1 MKLQG
6 AIAAGLVLIAV
17 ALPANVSAQATITGR
32 VTDQTGGALISA
44 SIFITGTGVGAI
56 SGAGGRYTLTVPA
69 GRFQANQTVEV
80 EASLIGYQQGRAQVT
95 LTTGGTATA
104 DFVLVLDPLRLEQIV
119 ATGAGTS
126 ARAERIGNQ
135 RASVNAQDI
144 ARANEGNV
152 IQALAGK
159 VPNVITNQ
167 QAGDP
172 GASVSIQIRGTKT
185 LGTTSQPLIILDGV
199 PINNATRAIGRTG
212 GANPGGSLLAGAVT
226 PNRGIDINPD
236 DIESVEILKGAA
248 ATSIYGAAAGSGGA
262 ILITTKRGRPGS
274 TAYTLRSS
282 FQRDEPIQTL
292 PYQTRYG
299 IGSNGVSSQCTAL
312 NCTIASNFQSWGPEL
327 PAGTPVYNQGELI
340 YETGAVFDNTLSMSG
355 GNDRTTFYVSAGGMN
370 HSGFIYGDS
379 DFFDRYSFRFNGSHA
394 VFDNLTI
401 GASGSYV
408 QTKGGGFPRGNA
420 IGGLLGALRQ
430 PPEFN
435 AREYL
440 SPTSGLHRSWRF
452 PNPGPTAF
460 TNSRGFDNPYY
471 ILAEALY
478 RAETGRYFGNVTA
491 NWAALDWLTLNYT
504 LGADYNSDD
513 RTEALPISA
522 TGTGGGQLERWQ
534 FYDRIIDHNLTAT
547 AEFDISPNM
556 PASFTVGQNLNE
568 TYFRQVNVFAQTWIA
583 PLPFKLSNTVTR
595 PQPPT
600 DSETRARTE
609 GYYAQGTVDINQ
621 QLFLMARVRNDGNS
635 AFGEGHQ
642 RAWYPGGSAAWSFS
656 RAFQLPDFIDF
667 GRVRLAYGE
676 VGLQP
681 PVYATQD
688 VFTNAAIADFN
699 PGSQLITTLGGIGGL
714 YPSTIKGTRDIR
726 PERVKELEFGVDLT
740 LFDTKADLGLT
751 RYQSHS
757 YDVIFSVDIPPSTG
771 YSSVTVNAAEI
782 ENKGWEATF
791 NVRPVQREG
800 LTVELGTSWAMN
812 RNEVLS
818 LGNPDATAESCT
830 SLAVLPRCE
839 TGVSSSFGGQSTHAQ
854 VGYPFGVWRGSDFAR
869 CGRGLTTIGSNN
881 IEAACAGAP
890 DGALYIAA
898 DGYPIQD
905 LNTRV
910 IGDPEADW
918 TAGLSAS
925 VTYKGLNLS
934 AFVDHRQGG
943 DVLNMTRASMY
954 QYGTHGDTNHRGEM
968 RTFGQDWLCQN
979 RTCDLFNGPVVGPGA
994 GTAVLLGQSW
1004 FTGLGSIAGPP
1015 TNRIEDATN
1024 TRLREI
1030 SVGYS
1035 FTNEGLGRFAGLRQI
1050 DLKLSGRNLAL
1061 WTDYSGFDPETNLA
1075 GAAASN
1081 RGIDWFNNPLARAW
1095 VLSVALHH

>member
-1 MKLQG
+1 VAQQIGYATSRVETQLT
-6 AIAAGLVLIAV
+6 AG
-17 ALPANVSAQATITGR
+17 ATITR
-32 VTDQTGGALISA
+32 DFQ
-44 SIFITGTGVGAI
+44 
-56 SGAGGRYTLTVPA
+56 LT
-69 GRFQANQTVEV
+69 
-80 EASLIGYQQGRAQVT
+80 
-95 LTTGGTATA
+95 
-104 DFVLVLDPLRLEQIV
+104 LDPLRLEEIV
-119 ATGAGTS
+119 VTGSGTS
-126 ARAERIGNQ
+126 ARAERIGSA
-135 RASVNAQDI
+135 RAAVSAPELV
-144 ARANEGNV
+144 RANETNL

-159 VPNVITNQ
+159 VPGVITNQ

-172 GASVSIQIRGTKT
+172 GASTSIQIRGTKT
-185 LGTTSQPLIILDGV
+185 LGTTSQPLIIVDGV
-199 PINNATRAIGRTG
+199 PVNNATRAIGRTG
-212 GANPGGSLLAGAVT
+212 SANPGGSLLAGAVT
-226 PNRGIDINPD
+226 PNRGVDINPE
-236 DIESVEILKGAA
+236 DIESIEILKGAA
-248 ATSIYGAAAGSGGA
+248 ATSIYGAAAGSAGA

-274 TAYTLRSS
+274 TSYSLRSS
-282 FQRDEPIQTL
+282 FQRDEPIRTL
-292 PYQTRYG
+292 PMQTRFG
-299 IGSNGVSSQCTAL
+299 VGSNGVSSACTAV
-312 NCTIASNFQSWGPEL
+312 NCTIASNFFAWGPEL
-327 PAGTPVYNQGELI
+327 PAGSPTYNHFEQI
-340 YETGAVFDNTLSMSG
+340 YETGAVLDNTLSVSG
-355 GNDRTTFYVSAGGMN
+355 GNDRTTFYVSAGAVN
-370 HSGFIYGDS
+370 HSGFIYGDA
-379 DFFDRYSFRFNGSHA
+379 DYFDRYSFRFNGSHQ

-430 PPEFN
+430 PPDFN

-440 SPTSGLHRSWRF
+440 SPTTGLHRSWRF

-460 TNSRGFDNPYY
+460 TSSRGFDNPYY
-471 ILAEALY
+471 ILDEALFQT
-478 RAETGRYFGNVTA
+478 ETGRYFGNVNA
-491 NWAALDWLTLNYT
+491 NWTPLDWLTLSYT

-522 TGTGGGQLERWQ
+522 TGTGGGQLQRWQ

-547 AEFDISPNM
+547 ASFEVTPEM

-568 TYFRQVNVFAQTWIA
+568 TYFRQVDVFAQTWIA
-583 PLPFKLSNTVTR
+583 PQPFKLSNTVTR

-609 GYYAQGTVDINQ
+609 GYYAQGTLDFNDQV
-621 QLFLMARVRNDGNS
+621 FLMARLRNDGNS
-635 AFGEGHQ
+635 AFGEGNQ
-642 RAWYPGGSAAWSFS
+642 RAWYPGGSVAWSFS
-656 RAFQLPDFIDF
+656 RAFQLPDFISF
-667 GRVRLAYGE
+667 GRLRLAYGE

-688 VFTNAAIADFN
+688 VFTNDAINDFN

-726 PERVKELEFGVDLT
+726 PERVKEVEGGIDLN
-740 LFDTKADLGLT
+740 FYQGRADLGIT

-757 YDVIFSVDIPPSTG
+757 YDVIFSVNIPPSTG
-771 YSSVTVNAAEI
+771 YSTVTLNAAEL

-791 NVRPVQREG
+791 NVRPVQQEG
-800 LTVELGTSWAMN
+800 LTVELGTSWARN

-818 LGNPDATAESCT
+818 LGNPEATLQSCT
-830 SLAVLPRCE
+830 SAAVLPRCE

-854 VGYPFGVWRGSDFAR
+854 VGYPFGVWRGNDFAR
-869 CGRGLTTIGSNN
+869 CGRGLTTIASNN
-881 IEAACAGAP
+881 IGAACAGAP

-898 DGYPIQD
+898 DGYPIRD
-905 LNTRV
+905 PNTAV

-918 TAGLSAS
+918 TAGFSAS
-925 VTYKGLNLS
+925 VTIKGLNVS

-943 DVLNMTRASMY
+943 DVLNMTRSSLY
-954 QYGTHGDTNHRGEM
+954 QYGTHGDTNARGEM

-979 RTCDLFNGPVVGPGA
+979 KTCDLFNGPVVGPGA

-1004 FTGLGSIAGPP
+1004 FTGLGSIAGPA

-1030 SVGYS
+1030 SIGYS
-1035 FTNEGLGRFAGLRQI
+1035 FTNEGLSRFAGLSQV
-1050 DLKLSGRNLAL
+1050 DVKLSGRNLKL